1 MIPLH
6 DDNPTV
12 LRPVVTIG
20 LIAACVLVFL
30 WQQSLSPEEEVRA
43 VYALG
48 LIPAVL
54 FGELALPPVIV
65 MVPAELS
72 IITSMFLHGGWLHL
86 AGNMLYLWIFGNNIE
101 DAMGHARFV
110 VFYLLCGIAA
120 ALAQAVEDPGSV
132 VPMVGASGA
141 IGGILGGYLLLYP
154 RARVLVLI
162 PLGFFS
168 QLIRIPALWVLGFW
182 FVLQFIQSA
191 LSSGQ
196 VGGVAYWA
204 HIGGFIAGMVL
215 IIPFRN
221 KAFPLLAGL
230 RRGTSHSTGTPKTR
244 RRGPRAGSRRGRR
257 PPRRGPWG

>member
-48 LIPAVL
+48 LIPGVL

-86 AGNMLYLWIFGNNIE
+86 AMNGAAFLGL
-101 DAMGHARFV
+101 GHALVRMIGIGRFLV
-110 VFYLLCGIAA
+110 IFAVTAIAG
-120 ALAQAVEDPGSV
+120 ALTFGLIAQTVGPL
-132 VPMVGASGA
+132 VGASGA
-141 IGGILGGYLLLYP
+141 IFGLFAVLTAWQERALRRAGRSRAMIWRRIGGLVALNVALAFGLGGLL
-154 RARVLVLI
+154 AWQAH
-162 PLGFFS
+162 LGG
-168 QLIRIPALWVLGFW
+168 WV
-182 FVLQFIQSA
+182 
-191 LSSGQ
+191 
-196 VGGVAYWA
+196 
-204 HIGGFIAGMVL
+204 AGW
-215 IIPFRN
+215 
-221 KAFPLLAGL
+221 LLAGVF
-230 RRGTSHSTGTPKTR
+230 R
-244 RRGPRAGSRRGRR
+244 
-257 PPRRGPWG
+257 PRRGPMRAF